1 MESQGFAFIFIQE
14 ENKVSSSRRVMK
26 FVEVLNEL
34 KMETKT
40 PSEDENCLTLINDKK
55 YSPSLIIVN
64 IGHPFLEQIIQTSQ
78 TVRQYVPIVLIYTS
92 KTFNEL
98 QKIEE
103 KYGLKYDL
111 ERGKINI
118 LEFRVLYEQIKSSAQ
133 FLSQSE
139 ENKRYSYILQIGSGA
154 TATVHLVHDNE
165 KNRKVAMKK
174 IDSSEMK
181 DTEKEKVQK
190 EVENMKS
197 MSIPTFIEFYD
208 YENENDTQKIYMEY
222 ADQGTLESKIAKYK
236 QEGKDFTTEEIFDY
250 LIDILLAL
258 YTLNRKGLIH
268 RDIKSENILLKTDK
282 INDKDVTIAKLSD
295 LGLGRQIEGV
305 TGAYT
310 TCGTAYYVCPEI
322 AAGEKKY
329 SYNAD
334 IWSLGIVLYELIA
347 KNKPWFDPKMS
358 TAEFFAYV
366 VDNKY
371 PPLPENTDPR
381 LKYLVKIML
390 KKDPERRA
398 TCEDILCLDF
408 MYEKTVQL
416 IEKCNWKENET
427 FKKIIEELKTKA
439 KPCYLFLNIISEEN
453 ILLLRDARR
462 INESTEGKDYKVGY
476 FSSGYKNT
484 KNGED
489 LLEAIS
495 ELKSQ
500 GGDFNYKEESP
511 NNLLIELI
519 SKGILI
525 CLSHQIKDVKDEEEV
540 NKFIEDFIDKPN
552 EYVFKIPFGDFNS
565 YSKVDN
571 EYFCNFRPE
580 GKIDYLKLSQ
590 YILKIGLRLCK
601 DYFKEQTLDIEEALI
616 YDKRYIEFK
625 YGITL
630 FNDCDIAD
638 IPFKDTKLKKVHDR
652 LAFLLN
658 LYQIMFLDYNFNTNL
673 KNVKS
678 KGGVLSFLAYDI
690 GINYKFKD
698 MTLNH
703 LEIKHVI
710 FRNNKPVPG
719 SYLRLVYQSDKKC
732 TFLPNFDNHK
742 PLLFLLDFNQDL
754 GLFNFKVFLEKEV
767 DFQLNDV
774 AMKFILNNISLMD
787 EEELVISPHIKPIV
801 TDFGDNNTAD
811 VPEGF
816 LQEILKI
823 LKGQRDLLANNKKY
837 KLKLGEDKFKDLEY
851 LNQKLVREI
860 ADGVIKVNY
869 TENI

>member
-1 MESQGFAFIFIQE
+1 MESAGFVFLFIQE
-14 ENKVSSSRRVMK
+14 ESKVNTSRRIMK
-26 FVEVLNEL
+26 FEEVLNEL
-34 KMETKT
+34 KLESKV
-40 PSEDENCLTLINDKK
+40 PKDDENCLTVLNDKK
-55 YSPSLIIVN
+55 YKPTLIIVN

-78 TVRQYVPIVLIYTS
+78 KVRQYVPIILIYTS

-111 ERGKINI
+111 EKSKINI
-118 LEFRVLYEQIKSSAQ
+118 LEFRVLYEQIKSSTTVMTQA
-133 FLSQSE
+133 E
-139 ENKRYSYILQIGSGA
+139 ENKRYSYILQIGSG
-154 TATVHLVHDNE
+154 TSATVHLVHDNE

-181 DTEKEKVQK
+181 DTEKERVQK

-208 YENENDTQKIYMEY
+208 YENDNDTQKIYMEY
-222 ADQGTLESKIAKYK
+222 ADQGTLENKIAQMRKD
-236 QEGKDFTTEEIFDY
+236 GKDFEEEDIFDY

-258 YTLNRKGLIH
+258 YTLNKKGIVH
-268 RDIKSENILLKTDK
+268 RDIKSENILLKTEK
-282 INDKDVTIAKLSD
+282 INYKNVTVAKLSD

-305 TGAYT
+305 SGAYT
-310 TCGTAYYVCPEI
+310 TCGTAYYVSPEI

-334 IWSLGIVLYELIA
+334 IWSLGIVLYELIT

-358 TAEFFAYV
+358 TAEFFAFV
-366 VDNKY
+366 VDTKY
-371 PPLPENTDPR
+371 PALPENTNEK

-390 KKDPERRA
+390 KKDPDRSVTAE
-398 TCEDILCLDF
+398 EILSIDF
-408 MYEKTVQL
+408 MYENTVSL
-416 IEKCNWKENET
+416 LDRCNWKDNET
-427 FKKIIEELKTKA
+427 FKKILEDLKGKTR
-439 KPCYLFLNIISEEN
+439 PCYLFMN
-453 ILLLRDARR
+453 ILSEKDNLLLKDVRKIA
-462 INESTEGKDYKVGY
+462 EQTEGKDYKVGY

-489 LLEAIS
+489 LLESIS

-500 GGDFNYKEESP
+500 GGELSYQEETP
-511 NNLLIELI
+511 NNLLFEMI
-519 SKGILI
+519 SKGMLN
-525 CLSHQIKDVKDEEEV
+525 CLSHTIKNVKDEEEV
-540 NKFIEDFIDKPN
+540 NKFIEDFLDKPGD
-552 EYVFKIPFGDFNS
+552 YVFKIPFGDFDT
-565 YSKVDN
+565 YSKIDN
-571 EYFCNFRPE
+571 EIFTNIKPQE
-580 GKIDYLKLSQ
+580 KIDYLKLSQ
-590 YILKIGLRLCK
+590 YILKIGLNLCK
-601 DYFKEQTLDIEEALI
+601 DYLKNQTLDIDAMI

-638 IPFKDTKLKKVHDR
+638 IPYKEGKVKKTHDR

-658 LYQIMFLDYNFNTNL
+658 LYQIMFLDYNFNINL
-673 KNVKS
+673 NKVKS

-732 TFLPNFDNHK
+732 TLLPNYDNLK
-742 PLLFLLDFNQDL
+742 PLFFLLDFNQDL
-754 GLFNFKVFLEKEV
+754 SLFNFKVFIEKEV
-767 DFQLNDV
+767 DSQLNDV
-774 AMKFILNNISLMD
+774 TLKFIENNISLMD
-787 EEELVISPHIKPIV
+787 EEELVISAHIKLIV
-801 TDFGDNNTAD
+801 TDFGANNTAD
-811 VPEGF
+811 IPEGF
-816 LQEILKI
+816 LQEILKV
-823 LKGQRDLLANNKKY
+823 LKTQRDYLANNKKY
-837 KLKLGEDKFKDLEY
+837 KLKLNEEKLKELEY

-860 ADGVIKVNY
+860 NDGVIKVSY
-869 TENI
+869 AQ

>member
-1 MESQGFAFIFIQE
+1 MESAGFVFLFIQE
-14 ENKVSSSRRVMK
+14 ESKVNTSRRIMK
-26 FVEVLNEL
+26 FEEVLTEL
-34 KMETKT
+34 KLESKV
-40 PSEDENCLTLINDKK
+40 PKDDENCLTVLNDKK
-55 YSPSLIIVN
+55 YKPTLIIVN

-78 TVRQYVPIVLIYTS
+78 KVRQYVPIILIYTS

-103 KYGLKYDL
+103 KYGIKYDL
-111 ERGKINI
+111 EKSKINI
-118 LEFRVLYEQIKSSAQ
+118 LEFRVLYEQIKSSTTVMTQ
-133 FLSQSE
+133 EE
-139 ENKRYSYILQIGSGA
+139 ENKRYSYILQIGAGTS
-154 TATVHLVHDNE
+154 ATVHLVHDNE

-181 DTEKEKVQK
+181 DTEKERVQK

-208 YENENDTQKIYMEY
+208 YENDNDTQKIYMEY
-222 ADQGTLESKIAKYK
+222 ADQGTLENKIAQMKND
-236 QEGKDFTTEEIFDY
+236 GKDFEEEEIFDY

-258 YTLNRKGLIH
+258 YTLNKKGIVH
-268 RDIKSENILLKTDK
+268 RDIKSENILLKTEK
-282 INDKDVTIAKLSD
+282 INDKNVTVAKLSD

-305 TGAYT
+305 SGAYT
-310 TCGTAYYVCPEI
+310 TCGTAYYVSPEI

-334 IWSLGIVLYELIA
+334 IWSLGIVLYELIT

-358 TAEFFAYV
+358 TAEFFAFV
-366 VDNKY
+366 VDTKY
-371 PPLPENTDPR
+371 PALPENTNEK

-390 KKDPERRA
+390 KKDPDRRVTA
-398 TCEDILCLDF
+398 EEILSIDF
-408 MYEKTVQL
+408 MYEKTVNML
-416 IEKCNWKENET
+416 ERCNWKDNET
-427 FKKIIEELKTKA
+427 FKKILEDLKGKTR
-439 KPCYLFLNIISEEN
+439 PCYLFMN
-453 ILLLRDARR
+453 ILSEKDNLLLKDVRKIA
-462 INESTEGKDYKVGY
+462 EQTEGKDYKVGY

-489 LLEAIS
+489 LLESIS

-500 GGDFNYKEESP
+500 GGELSYQEETP
-511 NNLLIELI
+511 NNLLFEMIT
-519 SKGILI
+519 KGMLN
-525 CLSHQIKDVKDEEEV
+525 CLSHTIKNVNDEEEV
-540 NKFIEDFIDKPN
+540 NKFIEDFLEKPGD
-552 EYVFKIPFGDFNS
+552 YVFKIPFGDFDT
-565 YSKVDN
+565 YSKIDN
-571 EYFCNFRPE
+571 EIFTNIKPQE
-580 GKIDYLKLSQ
+580 KIDYLKLSQ
-590 YILKIGLRLCK
+590 YILKIGLNLCK
-601 DYFKEQTLDIEEALI
+601 DYLKNQTLDIDALI

-638 IPFKDTKLKKVHDR
+638 IPYKEGKVKKTHDR

-658 LYQIMFLDYNFNTNL
+658 LYQIMFLDYNFNINL
-673 KNVKS
+673 NKVKS

-732 TFLPNFDNHK
+732 TLLPNYDNLK
-742 PLLFLLDFNQDL
+742 PLFFLLDFNQDL
-754 GLFNFKVFLEKEV
+754 SLFNFKVFLEKEV
-767 DFQLNDV
+767 DAQLNDV
-774 AMKFILNNISLMD
+774 TLKFIENNMSLMD
-787 EEELVISPHIKPIV
+787 EEELVISPHIKLIV
-801 TDFGDNNTAD
+801 TDFGANNTAD
-811 VPEGF
+811 IPEGF
-816 LQEILKI
+816 LQEILKV
-823 LKGQRDLLANNKKY
+823 LKTQRDYLANNKKY
-837 KLKLGEDKFKDLEY
+837 KLKLNEEKLKELEY

-860 ADGVIKVNY
+860 NDGVIKVSY
-869 TENI
+869 AQ

>member
-1 MESQGFAFIFIQE
+1 MESQGFVFLFIQE
-14 ENKVSSSRRVMK
+14 ENKINTSRRIFK

-40 PSEDENCLTLINDKK
+40 PGDNENCLTLLSDMK
-55 YSPSLIIVN
+55 YKPNLIIVN

-78 TVRQYVPIVLIYTS
+78 KVRQFIPIVLIYTS

-111 ERGKINI
+111 EKSKINI
-118 LEFRVLYEQIKSSAQ
+118 LEFRVLYEQIKSSSQ
-133 FLSQSE
+133 FLTQTE
-139 ENKRYSYILQIGSGA
+139 ENKRYSYILQIGSG
-154 TATVHLVHDNE
+154 TSATVHLVHDNE

-181 DTEKEKVQK
+181 DTEKERVQK

-208 YENENDTQKIYMEY
+208 YENDNDTQKIYMEY
-222 ADQGTLESKIAKYK
+222 ADQGTLENKIAQMKK
-236 QEGKDFTTEEIFDY
+236 EGKDFTSEEIFDC
-250 LIDILLAL
+250 LINILLAL
-258 YTLNRKGLIH
+258 YTLNKKGIIH
-268 RDIKSENILLKTDK
+268 RDIKSENILLKTEK
-282 INDKDVTIAKLSD
+282 INEKNVTIAKLSD

-305 TGAYT
+305 SGAYT

-334 IWSLGIVLYELIA
+334 IWSLGIVLYELIT

-358 TAEFFAYV
+358 TSEFFSFV

-371 PPLPENTDPR
+371 PALPENTDKR

-390 KKDPERRA
+390 KKDPDRRVTA
-398 TCEDILCLDF
+398 EEILSIDF
-408 MYEKTVQL
+408 MYEKTIQL

-427 FKKIIEELKTKA
+427 FKKLLEDLKKLV
-439 KPCYLFLNIISEEN
+439 KPCYLFMDILSEKDN
-453 ILLLRDARR
+453 FLLRDVRKIA
-462 INESTEGKDYKVGY
+462 EQTEGKDYKVGY

-489 LLEAIS
+489 LLGSIE

-500 GGDFNYKEESP
+500 GGELNYKEETP
-511 NNLLIELI
+511 NNLFLQLI
-519 SKGILI
+519 SKGMLV
-525 CLSHQIKDVKDEEEV
+525 CLSHTIKNVKDEEEV
-540 NKFIEDFIDKPN
+540 NKFIEEYLDKPGD
-552 EYVFKIPFGDFNS
+552 YVFKIPFGDFDT
-565 YSKVDN
+565 YSKIDN
-571 EYFCNFRPE
+571 EYFCNIKPE
-580 GKIDYLKLSQ
+580 KKIDYLKLSQ
-590 YILKIGLRLCK
+590 YILKIGLNL
-601 DYFKEQTLDIEEALI
+601 YKEYIKNQALDIEVLI
-616 YDKRYIEFK
+616 FDKRYIEFK
-625 YGITL
+625 YGISL

-638 IPFKDTKLKKVHDR
+638 IPYKEGKIKKTHDR

-658 LYQIMFLDYNFNTNL
+658 LYQIMFLDYNFNVNL
-673 KNVKS
+673 NKVKS

-710 FRNNKPVPG
+710 FRGNKPVPG

-732 TFLPNFDNHK
+732 TLLPNYEDHK
-742 PLLFLLDFNQDL
+742 PLYFLLDFNQEIT
-754 GLFNFKVFLEKEV
+754 LFNFKVFLEKEV
-767 DFQLNDV
+767 DAQLEDV
-774 AMKFILNNISLMD
+774 TLKFILNNISLMD
-787 EEELVISPHIKPIV
+787 EEELVISMHIKLII
-801 TDFGDNNTAD
+801 TDFGANNTPD
-811 VPEGF
+811 IPEGF
-816 LQEILKI
+816 LQELLKV
-823 LKGQRDLLANNKKY
+823 LKTQRDLLANSKKY
-837 KLKLGEDKFKDLEY
+837 KMKISEDKLKELDY

-869 TENI
+869 A

>member
-1 MESQGFAFIFIQE
+1 MDSQGFVFLFIQE
-14 ENKVSSSRRVMK
+14 ENKINTSRRIFK

-34 KMETKT
+34 KMETKK
-40 PSEDENCLTLINDKK
+40 PEEDENCLTLLNDMK
-55 YSPSLIIVN
+55 YKPNLIIVN

-78 TVRQYVPIVLIYTS
+78 KVRQFVPIVLIYTS
-92 KTFNEL
+92 KTFNDL

-111 ERGKINI
+111 EKSKINI
-118 LEFRVLYEQIKSSAQ
+118 LEFRVLYEQIKSSSQ
-133 FLSQSE
+133 FLTQTE
-139 ENKRYSYILQIGSGA
+139 ENKRYSYILQIGSG
-154 TATVHLVHDNE
+154 TSATVHLVHDNE

-181 DTEKEKVQK
+181 DTEKERVQK

-197 MSIPTFIEFYD
+197 MTIPTFIEFYD
-208 YENENDTQKIYMEY
+208 YENDNDTQKIYMEY
-222 ADQGTLESKIAKYK
+222 ADQGTLENKIAQMKK
-236 QEGKDFTTEEIFDY
+236 DGKDFTTDEIFDY

-258 YTLNRKGLIH
+258 FTLNKKGIVH
-268 RDIKSENILLKTDK
+268 RDIKSENILLKTENIKDK
-282 INDKDVTIAKLSD
+282 NVTIAKLSD

-305 TGAYT
+305 SGAYT

-334 IWSLGIVLYELIA
+334 IWSLGIVLYELIT

-358 TAEFFAYV
+358 TSEFFQFV

-371 PPLPENTDPR
+371 PPLPENTDNH

-390 KKDPERRA
+390 KKDPERRPN
-398 TCEDILCLDF
+398 CEDILSLDF
-408 MYEKTVQL
+408 MYEKTIQL

-427 FKKIIEELKTKA
+427 FKKLLDDLKNKV
-439 KPCYLFLNIISEEN
+439 KPCYLFLDILSEKDN
-453 ILLLRDARR
+453 LLLRDARK
-462 INESTEGKDYKVGY
+462 ISESTEGKDYKVGY
-476 FSSGYKNT
+476 FSKGYKNT

-489 LLEAIS
+489 LLETIS
-495 ELKSQ
+495 ELKAQ
-500 GGDFNYKEESP
+500 GGEITDKEETP
-511 NNLLIELI
+511 NKLLNELI
-519 SKGILI
+519 TNEILV
-525 CLSHQIKDVKDEEEV
+525 CVSHTIKDVKDEEEV
-540 NKFIEDFIDKPN
+540 NKFIEDFLDKPRD
-552 EYVFKIPFGDFNS
+552 YVFKIPFGDFDS
-565 YSKVDN
+565 YNKVDN
-571 EYFCNFRPE
+571 EYFCNFKPE
-580 GKIDYLKLSQ
+580 KKIDYLTLSQ
-590 YILKIGLRLCK
+590 YILKTGLNLFK
-601 DYFKEQTLDIEEALI
+601 DYLKDQTMDLDNMIF
-616 YDKRYIEFK
+616 DKRYIEFK
-625 YGITL
+625 YCISL

-638 IPFKDTKLKKVHDR
+638 IPYKDTKLKKVHDR

-673 KNVKS
+673 NKVKS
-678 KGGVLSFLAYDI
+678 KGGILSFLSYDI
-690 GINYKFKD
+690 VINYKFKD

-732 TFLPNFDNHK
+732 TLLPNFENHK
-742 PLLFLLDFNQDL
+742 PLLFLLDFNQDI
-754 GLFNFKVFLEKEV
+754 GLFNFKIFSERDV
-767 DFQLNDV
+767 DAQLNDI
-774 AMKFILNNISLMD
+774 ALKFILNNINLVE
-787 EEELVISPHIKPIV
+787 EEELEISAHIKLIL
-801 TDFGDNNTAD
+801 TDFGANNTAD

-823 LKGQRDLLANNKKY
+823 LKVQRDLLANNKKY
-837 KLKLGEDKFKDLEY
+837 KLKLNEEKLKELEY

-860 ADGVIKVNY
+860 ADGIIKVNY
-869 TENI
+869 V

>member
-1 MESQGFAFIFIQE
+1 MESQGFVFLFIQE
-14 ENKVSSSRRVMK
+14 ESKINTSRRIFK

-40 PSEDENCLTLINDKK
+40 PGDNENCLTILNDMK
-55 YSPSLIIVN
+55 YKPNLIIVN

-78 TVRQYVPIVLIYTS
+78 KVRQFVPIVLIYTS

-111 ERGKINI
+111 EKSKINI

-133 FLSQSE
+133 FLTQTE
-139 ENKRYSYILQIGSGA
+139 ENKRYSYILQIGSG
-154 TATVHLVHDNE
+154 TSATVHLVHDNE

-181 DTEKEKVQK
+181 DTEKERVQK

-208 YENENDTQKIYMEY
+208 YENDNDTQKIYMEY
-222 ADQGTLESKIAKYK
+222 ADQGTLENKIAQMKK
-236 QEGKDFTTEEIFDY
+236 EGKDFNTEEIFDY

-258 YTLNRKGLIH
+258 YNLNKNGLIH
-268 RDIKSENILLKTDK
+268 RDIKSENILLKTEK
-282 INDKDVTIAKLSD
+282 INEKNVTIAKLSD

-305 TGAYT
+305 SGAYT

-334 IWSLGIVLYELIA
+334 IWSLGIVLYELIT

-358 TAEFFAYV
+358 TSEFFQFV

-390 KKDPERRA
+390 KKDPERRPY
-398 TCEDILCLDF
+398 CEDILSLDF
-408 MYEKTVQL
+408 MYQKTIEL
-416 IEKCNWKENET
+416 IEKCNWKENKS
-427 FKKIIEELKTKA
+427 FKEILEGLKGKV
-439 KPCYLFLNIISEEN
+439 KPCYLFMEILSEKDN
-453 ILLLRDARR
+453 LLLKDARK
-462 INESTEGKDYKVGY
+462 IGDLTEGKDYKV
-476 FSSGYKNT
+476 KNT

-489 LLEAIS
+489 LLETIN

-500 GGDFNYKEESP
+500 GEITYKEETP
-511 NNLLIELI
+511 NNFLSELI
-519 SKGILI
+519 KKGILI
-525 CLSHQIKDVKDEEEV
+525 CVSHTIKDIKDEEEV
-540 NKFIEDFIDKPN
+540 NQFIEDFIDKPGD
-552 EYVFKIPFGDFNS
+552 YIFKIPFGDFDS
-565 YSKVDN
+565 YSKIDN
-571 EYFCNFRPE
+571 QYFCNIKPE
-580 GKIDYLKLSQ
+580 KIDYLTLSQ
-590 YILKIGLRLCK
+590 HILKIGLNICK
-601 DYFKEQTLDIEEALI
+601 DYLKNQNLDIETMVF
-616 YDKRYIEFK
+616 DKRYIEFK
-625 YGITL
+625 YGISL

-638 IPFKDTKLKKVHDR
+638 IPYKDTKIKKVHDR

-673 KNVKS
+673 NNVKT

-690 GINYKFKD
+690 GINYQFKD

-732 TFLPNFDNHK
+732 SLLPNFENHK
-742 PLLFLLDFNQDL
+742 PLYFLLDFNQDL
-754 GLFNFKVFLEKEV
+754 SLFNFKVFTEKDV
-767 DFQLNDV
+767 DSQLNDV
-774 AMKFILNNISLMD
+774 AIKFIINNINLMD
-787 EEELVISPHIKPIV
+787 EEELDISSHIKLILN
-801 TDFGDNNTAD
+801 DFGGNNTPD

-837 KLKLGEDKFKDLEY
+837 KLKISEEKLKELEY

-860 ADGVIKVNY
+860 ADGIIKVNY
-869 TENI
+869 P

>member
-1 MESQGFAFIFIQE
+1 MESAGFVFLFIQE
-14 ENKVSSSRRVMK
+14 ESKVNTSRRIMK
-26 FVEVLNEL
+26 FEEVLNEL
-34 KMETKT
+34 KLESKV
-40 PSEDENCLTLINDKK
+40 PKDDENCLTVLNDKK
-55 YSPSLIIVN
+55 YKPTLIIVN

-78 TVRQYVPIVLIYTS
+78 KVRQYVPIILIYTS

-103 KYGLKYDL
+103 KYGIKYDL
-111 ERGKINI
+111 EKSKINI
-118 LEFRVLYEQIKSSAQ
+118 LEFRVLYEQIKSSTTVMTQA
-133 FLSQSE
+133 E
-139 ENKRYSYILQIGSGA
+139 ENKRYSYILQIGSG
-154 TATVHLVHDNE
+154 TSATVHLVHDNE

-181 DTEKEKVQK
+181 DTEKERVQK

-208 YENENDTQKIYMEY
+208 YENDNDTQKIYMEY
-222 ADQGTLESKIAKYK
+222 ADQGTLENKIAQMRKD
-236 QEGKDFTTEEIFDY
+236 GKDFEEEDIFDY

-258 YTLNRKGLIH
+258 YTLNKKGIVH
-268 RDIKSENILLKTDK
+268 RDIKSENILLKTEK
-282 INDKDVTIAKLSD
+282 INDKNVTVAKLSD

-305 TGAYT
+305 SGAYT
-310 TCGTAYYVCPEI
+310 TCGTAYYVSPEI

-334 IWSLGIVLYELIA
+334 IWSLGIVLYELIT

-358 TAEFFAYV
+358 TAEFFAFV
-366 VDNKY
+366 VDTKY
-371 PPLPENTDPR
+371 PALPENTNEK

-390 KKDPERRA
+390 KKDPDRRVTA
-398 TCEDILCLDF
+398 EEILSIDF
-408 MYEKTVQL
+408 MYEKTVNL
-416 IEKCNWKENET
+416 LERCNWKDNET
-427 FKKIIEELKTKA
+427 FKKILEDLKSKTR
-439 KPCYLFLNIISEEN
+439 PCYLFMNILSEKDN
-453 ILLLRDARR
+453 ILLKDVRKIA
-462 INESTEGKDYKVGY
+462 EQTEGKDYKVGY

-489 LLEAIS
+489 LLESIS

-500 GGDFNYKEESP
+500 GGELSYQEEEP
-511 NNLLIELI
+511 NNLLFEMI
-519 SKGILI
+519 SKGMLN
-525 CLSHQIKDVKDEEEV
+525 CLSHTIKNVKDEEEV
-540 NKFIEDFIDKPN
+540 NKFIEDFLEKPGD
-552 EYVFKIPFGDFNS
+552 YVFKIPFGDFDT
-565 YSKVDN
+565 YSKIDN
-571 EYFCNFRPE
+571 EIFTNIKPQE
-580 GKIDYLKLSQ
+580 KIDYLKLSQ
-590 YILKIGLRLCK
+590 YILKIGLNLCK
-601 DYFKEQTLDIEEALI
+601 DYLKNQTLDIDALI

-638 IPFKDTKLKKVHDR
+638 IPYKEGKVKKTHDR

-658 LYQIMFLDYNFNTNL
+658 LYQIMFLDYNFNINL
-673 KNVKS
+673 NKVKS

-732 TFLPNFDNHK
+732 TLLPNYDNLK
-742 PLLFLLDFNQDL
+742 PLFFLLDFNQDL
-754 GLFNFKVFLEKEV
+754 SLFNFKVFLEKEV
-767 DFQLNDV
+767 DAQLNDV
-774 AMKFILNNISLMD
+774 TLKFIENNMSLMD
-787 EEELVISPHIKPIV
+787 EEELVISPHIKLIV
-801 TDFGDNNTAD
+801 TDFGANNTAD
-811 VPEGF
+811 IPEGF
-816 LQEILKI
+816 LQEILKV
-823 LKGQRDLLANNKKY
+823 LKTQRDYLANNKKY
-837 KLKLGEDKFKDLEY
+837 KLKLNEEKLKELEY

-860 ADGVIKVNY
+860 NDGVIKVSY
-869 TENI
+869 AQ

>member
-1 MESQGFAFIFIQE
+1 MDSQGFVFLFIQE
-14 ENKVSSSRRVMK
+14 ENKINTSRRIFK

-34 KMETKT
+34 KMETKK
-40 PSEDENCLTLINDKK
+40 PEEDENCLTLLNDMK
-55 YSPSLIIVN
+55 YKPNLIIVN

-78 TVRQYVPIVLIYTS
+78 KVRQFVPIVLIYTS
-92 KTFNEL
+92 KTFNDL

-111 ERGKINI
+111 EKSKINI
-118 LEFRVLYEQIKSSAQ
+118 LEFRVLYEQIKSSSQ
-133 FLSQSE
+133 FLTQTE
-139 ENKRYSYILQIGSGA
+139 ENKRYSYILQIGSG
-154 TATVHLVHDNE
+154 TSATVHLVHDNE

-181 DTEKEKVQK
+181 DTEKERVQK

-197 MSIPTFIEFYD
+197 MTIPTFIEFYD
-208 YENENDTQKIYMEY
+208 YENDNDTQKIYMEY
-222 ADQGTLESKIAKYK
+222 ADQGTLENKIAQMKK
-236 QEGKDFTTEEIFDY
+236 DGKDFTTEEIFDY

-258 YTLNRKGLIH
+258 FTLNKKGIVH
-268 RDIKSENILLKTDK
+268 RDIKSENILLKTENIKDK
-282 INDKDVTIAKLSD
+282 NVTIAKLSD

-305 TGAYT
+305 SGAYT

-334 IWSLGIVLYELIA
+334 IWSLGIVLYELIT

-358 TAEFFAYV
+358 TSEFFQFV

-371 PPLPENTDPR
+371 PPLPENTDNH

-390 KKDPERRA
+390 KKDPERRPN
-398 TCEDILCLDF
+398 CEDILSLDF
-408 MYEKTVQL
+408 MYEKTIQL

-427 FKKIIEELKTKA
+427 FKKLLDDLKTKV
-439 KPCYLFLNIISEEN
+439 KPCYLFLDILSEKDN
-453 ILLLRDARR
+453 LLLRDARK
-462 INESTEGKDYKVGY
+462 ISESTEGKDYKVGY
-476 FSSGYKNT
+476 FSKGYKNT

-489 LLEAIS
+489 LLETIS
-495 ELKSQ
+495 ELKAQ
-500 GGDFNYKEESP
+500 GGEITDKEETP
-511 NNLLIELI
+511 NKLLNELI
-519 SKGILI
+519 TNEILV
-525 CLSHQIKDVKDEEEV
+525 CVSHTIKDVKDEEEV
-540 NKFIEDFIDKPN
+540 NKFIEDFLDKPRD
-552 EYVFKIPFGDFNS
+552 YVFKIPFGDFDS
-565 YSKVDN
+565 YNKVDN
-571 EYFCNFRPE
+571 EYFCNFKPE
-580 GKIDYLKLSQ
+580 KKIDYLTLSQ
-590 YILKIGLRLCK
+590 YILKTGLNLFK
-601 DYFKEQTLDIEEALI
+601 DYLKDQTMDLDNMIF
-616 YDKRYIEFK
+616 DKRYIEFK
-625 YGITL
+625 YCISL

-638 IPFKDTKLKKVHDR
+638 IPYKDTKLKKVHDR

-673 KNVKS
+673 NKVKS
-678 KGGVLSFLAYDI
+678 KGGILSFLSYDI
-690 GINYKFKD
+690 VINYKFKD

-732 TFLPNFDNHK
+732 TLLPNFENHK
-742 PLLFLLDFNQDL
+742 PLLFLLDFNQDI
-754 GLFNFKVFLEKEV
+754 GLFNFKIFSERDV
-767 DFQLNDV
+767 DAQLNDI
-774 AMKFILNNISLMD
+774 ALKFILNNINLVE
-787 EEELVISPHIKPIV
+787 EEELEISAHIKLIL
-801 TDFGDNNTAD
+801 TDFGANNTAD

-823 LKGQRDLLANNKKY
+823 LKVQRDLLANNKKY
-837 KLKLGEDKFKDLEY
+837 KLKLNEEKLKELEY

-860 ADGVIKVNY
+860 ADGIIKVNY
-869 TENI
+869 V

>member
-14 ENKVSSSRRVMK
+14 ENKVSTSRRIIK

-34 KMETKT
+34 KMESKT
-40 PSEDENCLTLINDKK
+40 PSEGENCLTLINDKK
-55 YSPSLIIVN
+55 YKPNLIIVN

-78 TVRQYVPIVLIYTS
+78 KVHQYVPIVLIYTP

-103 KYGLKYDL
+103 KYGIKYDL

-118 LEFRVLYEQIKSSAQ
+118 LEFRVLYEQIKSSSQ
-133 FLSQSE
+133 FLNKSE
-139 ENKRYSYILQIGSGA
+139 ENQRYSYILQIGSGA
-154 TATVHLVHDNE
+154 SATVHLVHDNE

-208 YENENDTQKIYMEY
+208 YESENDTQKIYMEY
-222 ADQGTLESKIAKYK
+222 ADQGTLENKIAKYK
-236 QEGKDFTTEEIFDY
+236 QEGKDFTTDEIFDY

-258 YTLNRKGLIH
+258 YTLNKKGIIH

-282 INDKDVTIAKLSD
+282 INDKDITIAKLSD

-305 TGAYT
+305 SGAYT

-329 SYNAD
+329 TYNAD

-358 TAEFFAYV
+358 TSEFFQYV
-366 VDNKY
+366 VEHKY
-371 PPLPENTDPR
+371 PPLPENTDPK

-398 TCEDILCLDF
+398 TCEDILSLDF

-416 IEKCNWKENET
+416 IEKCNWKDNET

-439 KPCYLFLNIISEEN
+439 KPCYLFLNILSEEN
-453 ILLLRDARR
+453 NLLLGDARR

-476 FSSGYKNT
+476 FSKGYKNT

-489 LLEAIS
+489 LLETIS
-495 ELKSQ
+495 ELKAQ
-500 GGDFNYKEESP
+500 GGNFNYKEENP
-511 NNLLIELI
+511 NNLLKELI

-525 CLSHQIKDVKDEEEV
+525 CLSHPIKDVKDEEEV

-552 EYVFKIPFGDFNS
+552 EYIFKIPFGDFDS

-580 GKIDYLKLSQ
+580 KKIDYLKLSQ
-590 YILKIGLRLCK
+590 YILSIGLKLYK
-601 DYFKEQTLDIEEALI
+601 DYFKEQTLDIEEALV

-638 IPFKDTKLKKVHDR
+638 IPFKETKLKKVYDR

-658 LYQIMFLDYNFNTNL
+658 LYQIMFLDYNFNTSL

-690 GINYKFKD
+690 GINYQFKD

-732 TFLPNFDNHK
+732 TFLPNFENHK

-754 GLFNFKVFLEKEV
+754 GLFNFKVFLEREV
-767 DFQLNDV
+767 EYQLNDV
-774 AMKFILNNISLMD
+774 ALKFILNNISLME
-787 EEELVISPHIKPIV
+787 EEELVISPHIKSIV
-801 TDFGDNNTAD
+801 TDFGANNTAD

-837 KLKLGEDKFKDLEY
+837 KLKLGEDKLKELEY

-860 ADGVIKVNY
+860 TDGVIKVNY

>member
-1 MESQGFAFIFIQE
+1 MESQGFVFLFIQE
-14 ENKVSSSRRVMK
+14 ESKINTSRRIFK

-40 PSEDENCLTLINDKK
+40 PGDNENCLTILSDMK
-55 YSPSLIIVN
+55 YKPSLIIVN

-78 TVRQYVPIVLIYTS
+78 KVRQFVPIVLIYTS

-103 KYGLKYDL
+103 KYGLKYEL
-111 ERGKINI
+111 EKSKINI
-118 LEFRVLYEQIKSSAQ
+118 LEFRVLYEQIKSSSQ
-133 FLSQSE
+133 FLTQTE
-139 ENKRYSYILQIGSGA
+139 ENKRYSYILQIGSG
-154 TATVHLVHDNE
+154 TSATVHLVHDNE

-181 DTEKEKVQK
+181 DTEKERVQK

-208 YENENDTQKIYMEY
+208 YENDNDTQKIYMEY
-222 ADQGTLESKIAKYK
+222 ADQGTLENKIAQMKK
-236 QEGKDFTTEEIFDY
+236 EGKDFNTEEIFDY

-258 YTLNRKGLIH
+258 YTLNKKGIIH
-268 RDIKSENILLKTDK
+268 RDIKSENILLKTEK
-282 INDKDVTIAKLSD
+282 INEKNVTIAKLSD

-305 TGAYT
+305 SGAYT

-334 IWSLGIVLYELIA
+334 IWSLGIVLYELIT

-358 TAEFFAYV
+358 TSEFFQFV

-398 TCEDILCLDF
+398 NCEDILTLDF
-408 MYEKTVQL
+408 MYQKIIEL

-427 FKKIIEELKTKA
+427 FKKILEDLKGKE
-439 KPCYLFLNIISEEN
+439 KPCYLFMEILSEKDN
-453 ILLLRDARR
+453 LLLKDARK
-462 INESTEGKDYKVGY
+462 IGDLTEGKDYKVGY
-476 FSSGYKNT
+476 FSKGYKNT

-489 LLEAIS
+489 LLETIN

-500 GGDFNYKEESP
+500 GEISYKEETP
-511 NNLLIELI
+511 NNLLLELI
-519 SKGILI
+519 KKGILN
-525 CLSHQIKDVKDEEEV
+525 CLSHTIKDIKDEEEV
-540 NKFIEDFIDKPN
+540 NQFIEDFLDKPGD
-552 EYVFKIPFGDFNS
+552 YVFKIPFGDFDS
-565 YSKVDN
+565 YSKIDN
-571 EYFCNFRPE
+571 QYFCNFKPE
-580 GKIDYLKLSQ
+580 KIDYLTLSQ
-590 YILKIGLRLCK
+590 HILKIGLNICK
-601 DYFKEQTLDIEEALI
+601 DYLKNQNLDIETMVF
-616 YDKRYIEFK
+616 DKRYIEFK
-625 YGITL
+625 YGISL

-638 IPFKDTKLKKVHDR
+638 IPYKDTKIKKIHDR

-673 KNVKS
+673 NNVKT

-690 GINYKFKD
+690 GINYQFKD

-732 TFLPNFDNHK
+732 SLLPNFDNHK
-742 PLLFLLDFNQDL
+742 PLYFLLDFNQDL
-754 GLFNFKVFLEKEV
+754 SLFNFKVFTEKDV
-767 DFQLNDV
+767 DAQLNDV
-774 AMKFILNNISLMD
+774 AIKFILNNINLME
-787 EEELVISPHIKPIV
+787 EEELVISTHIKLILS
-801 TDFGDNNTAD
+801 DFGGNNTPD

-837 KLKLGEDKFKDLEY
+837 KLKISEEKLKDLEY

-860 ADGVIKVNY
+860 ADGIIKVNY
-869 TENI
+869 A

>member
-1 MESQGFAFIFIQE
+1 MESAGFVFLFIQE
-14 ENKVSSSRRVMK
+14 ESKVNTSRRIMK
-26 FVEVLNEL
+26 FEEVLNEL
-34 KMETKT
+34 KLESKV
-40 PSEDENCLTLINDKK
+40 PKDDENCLTVLNDKK
-55 YSPSLIIVN
+55 YKPTLIIVN

-78 TVRQYVPIVLIYTS
+78 KVRQYVPIILIYTS

-111 ERGKINI
+111 EKSKINI
-118 LEFRVLYEQIKSSAQ
+118 LEFRVLYEQIKSSTTVMTEA
-133 FLSQSE
+133 E
-139 ENKRYSYILQIGSGA
+139 ENKRYSYILQIGSG
-154 TATVHLVHDNE
+154 TSATVHLVHDNE

-181 DTEKEKVQK
+181 DTEKERVQK

-208 YENENDTQKIYMEY
+208 YENDNDTQKIYMEY
-222 ADQGTLESKIAKYK
+222 ADQGTLENKIAQMRKD
-236 QEGKDFTTEEIFDY
+236 GKDFEEEDIFDY

-258 YTLNRKGLIH
+258 YTLNKKGIVH
-268 RDIKSENILLKTDK
+268 RDIKSENILLKTEK
-282 INDKDVTIAKLSD
+282 INDKNVTVAKLSD

-305 TGAYT
+305 SGAYT
-310 TCGTAYYVCPEI
+310 TCGTAYYVSPEI

-334 IWSLGIVLYELIA
+334 IWSLGIVLYELIT

-358 TAEFFAYV
+358 TAEFFAFV
-366 VDNKY
+366 VDTKY
-371 PPLPENTDPR
+371 PALPENTNEK

-390 KKDPERRA
+390 KKDPDRRVTA
-398 TCEDILCLDF
+398 EVILSIDF
-408 MYEKTVQL
+408 MYENTVSL
-416 IEKCNWKENET
+416 LDRCNWKDNET
-427 FKKIIEELKTKA
+427 FKKILEDLKGKTR
-439 KPCYLFLNIISEEN
+439 PCYLFMN
-453 ILLLRDARR
+453 ILSEKDNLLLKDVRKIA
-462 INESTEGKDYKVGY
+462 EQTEGKDYKVGY

-489 LLEAIS
+489 LLESIS

-500 GGDFNYKEESP
+500 GGELSYQEETP
-511 NNLLIELI
+511 NNLLFEMI
-519 SKGILI
+519 SKGMLN
-525 CLSHQIKDVKDEEEV
+525 CLSHTIKNVKDEEEV
-540 NKFIEDFIDKPN
+540 NKFIEDFLDKPGD
-552 EYVFKIPFGDFNS
+552 YVFKIPFGDFDT
-565 YSKVDN
+565 YSKIDN
-571 EYFCNFRPE
+571 EIFTNIKPQE
-580 GKIDYLKLSQ
+580 KIDYLKLSQ
-590 YILKIGLRLCK
+590 YILKIGLNLCK
-601 DYFKEQTLDIEEALI
+601 DYLKNQTLDIDAMI

-638 IPFKDTKLKKVHDR
+638 IPYKEGKVKKTHDR

-658 LYQIMFLDYNFNTNL
+658 LYQIMFLDYNFNINL
-673 KNVKS
+673 NKVKS

-732 TFLPNFDNHK
+732 TLLPNYDNLK
-742 PLLFLLDFNQDL
+742 PLFFLLDFNQDL
-754 GLFNFKVFLEKEV
+754 SLFNFKVFIEKEV
-767 DFQLNDV
+767 DSQLNDV
-774 AMKFILNNISLMD
+774 TLKFIENNISLMD
-787 EEELVISPHIKPIV
+787 EEELVISAHIKLIV
-801 TDFGDNNTAD
+801 TDFGANNTAD
-811 VPEGF
+811 IPEGF
-816 LQEILKI
+816 LQEILKV
-823 LKGQRDLLANNKKY
+823 LKTQRDYLANNKKY
-837 KLKLGEDKFKDLEY
+837 KLKLNEEKLKELEY

-860 ADGVIKVNY
+860 NDGVIKVSY
-869 TENI
+869 SQ

>member
-1 MESQGFAFIFIQE
+1 MESAGFVFLFIQE
-14 ENKVSSSRRVMK
+14 ESKVNTSRRIMK
-26 FVEVLNEL
+26 FEEVLTEL
-34 KMETKT
+34 KLESKV
-40 PSEDENCLTLINDKK
+40 PKDDENCLTVLNDKK
-55 YSPSLIIVN
+55 YKPTLIIVN

-78 TVRQYVPIVLIYTS
+78 KVRQYVPIILIYTS

-111 ERGKINI
+111 EKSKINI
-118 LEFRVLYEQIKSSAQ
+118 LEFRVLYEQIKSSTTVMTQA
-133 FLSQSE
+133 E
-139 ENKRYSYILQIGSGA
+139 ENKRYSYILQIGSG
-154 TATVHLVHDNE
+154 TSATVHLVHDNE

-181 DTEKEKVQK
+181 DTEKERVQK

-208 YENENDTQKIYMEY
+208 YENDNDTQKIYMEY
-222 ADQGTLESKIAKYK
+222 ADQGTLENKIAQMRKD
-236 QEGKDFTTEEIFDY
+236 GKDFEEEDIFDY

-258 YTLNRKGLIH
+258 YTLNKKGIVH
-268 RDIKSENILLKTDK
+268 RDIKSENILLKTEK
-282 INDKDVTIAKLSD
+282 INDKNVTVAKLSD

-305 TGAYT
+305 SGAYT
-310 TCGTAYYVCPEI
+310 TCGTAYYVSPEI

-334 IWSLGIVLYELIA
+334 IWSLGIVLYELIT

-358 TAEFFAYV
+358 TAEFFAFV
-366 VDNKY
+366 VDTKY
-371 PPLPENTDPR
+371 PALPENTNEK

-390 KKDPERRA
+390 KKDPDRRVTA
-398 TCEDILCLDF
+398 EEILSIDF
-408 MYEKTVQL
+408 MYENTVSL
-416 IEKCNWKENET
+416 LDRCNWKDNET
-427 FKKIIEELKTKA
+427 FKKILEDLKGKTR
-439 KPCYLFLNIISEEN
+439 PCYLFMN
-453 ILLLRDARR
+453 ILSEKDNLLLKDVRKIA
-462 INESTEGKDYKVGY
+462 EQTEGKDYKVGY

-489 LLEAIS
+489 LLESIS

-500 GGDFNYKEESP
+500 GGELSYQEETP
-511 NNLLIELI
+511 NNLLFEMI
-519 SKGILI
+519 SKGMLN
-525 CLSHQIKDVKDEEEV
+525 CLSHTIKNVKDEEEV
-540 NKFIEDFIDKPN
+540 NKFIEDFLDKPGD
-552 EYVFKIPFGDFNS
+552 YVFKIPFGDFDT
-565 YSKVDN
+565 YSKIDN
-571 EYFCNFRPE
+571 EVFTNIKPQE
-580 GKIDYLKLSQ
+580 KIDYLKLSQ
-590 YILKIGLRLCK
+590 YILKIGLNLCK
-601 DYFKEQTLDIEEALI
+601 DYLKNQTLDIDAMI

-638 IPFKDTKLKKVHDR
+638 IPYKEGKVKKTHDR

-658 LYQIMFLDYNFNTNL
+658 LYQIMFLDYNFNINL
-673 KNVKS
+673 NKVKS

-732 TFLPNFDNHK
+732 TLLPNYDNLK
-742 PLLFLLDFNQDL
+742 PLFFLLDFNQDL
-754 GLFNFKVFLEKEV
+754 SLFNFKVFIEKEV
-767 DFQLNDV
+767 DSQLNDV
-774 AMKFILNNISLMD
+774 TLKFIENNISLMD
-787 EEELVISPHIKPIV
+787 EEELVISAHIKLIV
-801 TDFGDNNTAD
+801 TDFGANNTAD
-811 VPEGF
+811 IPEGF
-816 LQEILKI
+816 LQEILKV
-823 LKGQRDLLANNKKY
+823 LKTQRDYLANNKKY
-837 KLKLGEDKFKDLEY
+837 KLKLNEEKLKELEY

-860 ADGVIKVNY
+860 NDGVIKVSY
-869 TENI
+869 AQ

>member
-1 MESQGFAFIFIQE
+1 MESAGFVFLFIQE
-14 ENKVSSSRRVMK
+14 ESKVNTSRRIMK
-26 FVEVLNEL
+26 FEEVLTEL
-34 KMETKT
+34 KLESKI
-40 PSEDENCLTLINDKK
+40 PNENENCLTLLNDMK
-55 YSPSLIIVN
+55 YKPTIIIVN

-78 TVRQYVPIVLIYTS
+78 KVRQYVPIILIYTA

-103 KYGLKYDL
+103 KYGLKYEL
-111 ERGKINI
+111 EKSKINI
-118 LEFRVLYEQIKSSAQ
+118 IEFRVLYEQIKSSTTYLAPA
-133 FLSQSE
+133 E
-139 ENKRYSYILQIGSGA
+139 ENKRYSYILQIGSG
-154 TATVHLVHDNE
+154 TSATVHLMNDNE

-174 IDSSEMK
+174 IDASEMK
-181 DTEKEKVQK
+181 DTEKERVQK

-197 MSIPTFIEFYD
+197 MNIPTFIEFYD
-208 YENENDTQKIYMEY
+208 YENDNDDQKIYMEY
-222 ADQGTLESKIAKYK
+222 ADQGTLENKIAQKK
-236 QEGKDFTTEEIFDY
+236 KEGKDFTEEEIFDY

-258 YTLNRKGLIH
+258 YTLNKKGIVH

-282 INDKDVTIAKLSD
+282 INEKNVTIAKLSD

-310 TCGTAYYVCPEI
+310 TCGTAYYVSPEI

-334 IWSLGIVLYELIA
+334 IWSLGIVLYELIT

-358 TAEFFAYV
+358 TSEFFSFV

-371 PPLPENTDPR
+371 PALPENTDKR

-390 KKDPERRA
+390 KKDPDRRVTA
-398 TCEDILCLDF
+398 EEILSIDF
-408 MYEKTVQL
+408 MYEKTIQL

-427 FKKIIEELKTKA
+427 FKKLLEDLKKLV
-439 KPCYLFLNIISEEN
+439 KPCYLFMDILSEKDN
-453 ILLLRDARR
+453 LLLRDVRKIA
-462 INESTEGKDYKVGY
+462 EQTEGKDYKVGY

-489 LLEAIS
+489 LLGSIE

-500 GGDFNYKEESP
+500 GGELNYQEETP
-511 NNLLIELI
+511 NNLFLQLI
-519 SKGILI
+519 SKGMLV
-525 CLSHQIKDVKDEEEV
+525 CLSHTIKNVKDEEEV
-540 NKFIEDFIDKPN
+540 NKFIEEYLDKPGD
-552 EYVFKIPFGDFNS
+552 YVFKIPFGDFDT
-565 YSKVDN
+565 YSKIDN
-571 EYFCNFRPE
+571 EYFCNFKPE
-580 GKIDYLKLSQ
+580 KKIDYLKLSQ
-590 YILKIGLRLCK
+590 YILKIGLNLNK
-601 DYFKEQTLDIEEALI
+601 DYIKNQTLDIEALI

-625 YGITL
+625 YGISL

-638 IPFKDTKLKKVHDR
+638 IPYKEGKIKKTHDR

-658 LYQIMFLDYNFNTNL
+658 LYQIMFLDYNFNVNL
-673 KNVKS
+673 NKVKS

-710 FRNNKPVPG
+710 FRGNKPVPG

-732 TFLPNFDNHK
+732 TLLPNYEDHK
-742 PLLFLLDFNQDL
+742 PLYFLLDFNQEIT
-754 GLFNFKVFLEKEV
+754 LFNFKVFLEKEV
-767 DFQLNDV
+767 DAQLEDV
-774 AMKFILNNISLMD
+774 TLKFILNNISLMD
-787 EEELVISPHIKPIV
+787 EEELVISMHIKLII
-801 TDFGDNNTAD
+801 TDFGANNTPD
-811 VPEGF
+811 IPEGF
-816 LQEILKI
+816 LQELLKV
-823 LKGQRDLLANNKKY
+823 LKTQRDLLANSKKY
-837 KLKLGEDKFKDLEY
+837 KMKISEDKLKELDY

-869 TENI
+869 A